1 MAITATLS
9 GSVGEGVE
17 FFHVYF
23 DSPCFSGSDGGPVTG
38 STPGTASLYSGSQ
51 LIQVGGIE
59 VDFPDDAQ
67 VAYIKT
73 LGAFEDPVSQEISG
87 SQYCSQCFGPVTIP
101 GAVAPTP
108 TPTPT
113 IPPTPTPSAIPPTP
127 TPTLTATPPPVSLA
141 TIRLYASWNGSQW
154 VGLSSADAYCDANYS
169 IRKVF
174 KTDAS
179 SFATLSTGD
188 RIYSGSGATT
198 SFNALTY
205 FAGGDSIFNT
215 SGSSFEVIQVDTNG
229 FVTSIESVDCTT
241 TEEPGG
247 GQIE

>member
-38 STPGTASLYSGSQ
+38 STPGTASLYSSSQ

-73 LGAFEDPVSQEISG
+73 LGAYENPASQKISG
-87 SQYCSQCFGPVTIP
+87 SQYCSQCFGPVSIP
-101 GAVAPTP
+101 GAPELSPTP
-108 TPTPT
+108 SPSVTPSLTPTVTPT
-113 IPPTPTPSAIPPTP
+113 VTPTPSIST
-127 TPTLTATPPPVSLA
+127 PPVSL
-141 TIRLYASWNGSQW
+141 TSIRLYANLIGGTWT
-154 VGLSSADAYCDANYS
+154 GLSSADAYCDVNYS
-169 IRKVF
+169 VRKLF
-174 KTDAS
+174 KTDAG
-179 SFATLSTGD
+179 SFAAPSVGD
-188 RIYSGSGATT
+188 RIYSSSGATATFST
-198 SFNALTY
+198 STY
-205 FAGGDSIFNT
+205 FAGGDNIYST
-215 SGSSFEVIQVDTNG
+215 EGSSFEVIQVNANG
-229 FVTSIESVDCTT
+229 YVTSIESVDCTA